1 MLRESF
7 SNFFMTLA
15 ATPSLFK
22 KGRRCIISVA
32 VKIFFG
38 SFTAWN
44 GHCLFRTRGGGNTL
58 IYKEYIYIGYI
69 GLYTDE

>member
-15 ATPSLFK
+15 ATLSLFK
-22 KGRRCIISVA
+22 KGRRCIITVA

-44 GHCLFRTRGGGNTL
+44 GHCLFLTRGGG
-58 IYKEYIYIGYI
+58 
-69 GLYTDE
+69 